1 MALLKL
7 WFHNSLLQKSTVIFD
22 FFKFK
27 FPFMKFIYTLFS
39 IGLFVTFSCTRKNA
53 ALNSTNQ
60 QIMWKNTTSMIAQRD
75 ADTILLASPIQYKI
89 KHAKVDAPNTNSPK
103 NTIILSDEQNAATTA
118 TPTIESF
125 KKNVSKQNKVT
136 SKKLKL
142 TFGPVAIGVLLLA
155 IFFIVI
161 FGSEIKSVEKGPWG
175 C

>member
-1 MALLKL
+1 
-7 WFHNSLLQKSTVIFD
+7 
-22 FFKFK
+22 
-27 FPFMKFIYTLFS
+27 MKFIYTLFS
-39 IGLFVTFSCTRKNA
+39 IGLLVTFSCTRKNA
-53 ALNSTNQ
+53 ALKSTNQ

-75 ADTILLASPIQYKI
+75 ADTIHLASPIQYEI
-89 KHAKVDAPNTNSPK
+89 KHAKVDTPITNSPK
-103 NTIILSDEQNAATTA
+103 NTIILSDEQNAATTT
-118 TPTIESF
+118 TPTIESS
-125 KKNVSKQNKVT
+125 KKENVSKQNKVT